1 MRKRRGLVLVL
12 FSLCMGGVAAWAA
25 NDWVSERM
33 NAEQS
38 GDMMP
43 VIAAAMEI
51 PYGTK
56 IEGRHVKVVHVAKDS
71 MPSTAFNA
79 ITDVEGKVATVDVAR
94 GEVLSSARLADHSGG
109 STLAALV
116 GKNMRAV
123 TVRVDDVI
131 GVAGFLLPGNRVDV
145 LATKLDRTSRNAR
158 TDTILQDV
166 KVLAVDQTAATQQN
180 EPVIVRAVTLE
191 LTPPQSEILVK
202 AKEEGSIQL
211 TLRNPLD
218 EQMVAETVVEPQE
231 VKKAPAIIARRSA
244 PVRRT
249 NDGTTVT
256 VIRGTHVDKQ
266 KTKS

>member
-1 MRKRRGLVLVL
+1 MRQRRGLVLVL

-25 NDWVSERM
+25 NDWVSDRLSDGNED
-33 NAEQS
+33 
-38 GDMMP
+38 GDNVP
-43 VIAAAMEI
+43 VIVASMEI
-51 PYGTK
+51 SYGTK
-56 IEGRHVKVVHVAKDS
+56 IEGRHLKVTSVPSDS
-71 MPSTAFNA
+71 LPSTAFQSIQA
-79 ITDVEGKVATVDVAR
+79 VEGKVATVDIAR
-94 GEVLSSARLADHSGG
+94 GEVLSSSRLADHAGG

-116 GKNMRAV
+116 SKNMRAV

-145 LATKLDRTSRNAR
+145 LATKIDRSSQNAK
-158 TDTILQDV
+158 TDTILKNI

-191 LTPPQSEILVK
+191 LTPPQSETIVK

-218 EQMVAETVVEPQE
+218 EEALVAQIEPQ
-231 VKKAPAIIARRSA
+231 VVRKAPAVMARRSA

-249 NDGTTVT
+249 STDTTVT
-256 VIRGTHVDKQ
+256 VIRGTHVDKL
-266 KTKS
+266 KTKI